1 MKTGIVFE
9 GGANR
14 TVFSLGVMDA
24 LLEEGI
30 KTDYMAGSSAGIAY
44 GVNFASAQKGRG
56 IEIFDKYVNDK
67 RYMGARHILNRENK
81 CYFNLDFTYR
91 EVPNEL
97 VHFDFEKYKEYPNV
111 PEASATN
118 MITGK
123 ADYLKVDAADRNFM
137 ALRATCALPFLFPI
151 IYINGVPYMDGG
163 LSDPVPYKR
172 AIEMGCDK
180 LILVL
185 TRERGYK
192 KGPEKLQWLLK
203 FLYND
208 YPEFIEVVK
217 RRADVYNNQRKEIL
231 KLEKQGKVFVI
242 MPESSKDF
250 SRTEKNLDKI
260 HKMYDDGYNKMQNRI
275 EELKN
280 YLNS

>member
-67 RYMGARHILNRENK
+67 RYMGARHMLNRHNR

-97 VHFDFEKYKEYPNV
+97 VYFDFDKYGEYPQV

-123 ADYLKVDAADRNFM
+123 ADYLKVDSSDRKFM

-151 IYINGVPYMDGG
+151 IKINGVPYMDGG

-203 FLYND
+203 ILYND
-208 YPEFIEVVK
+208 YPEFIGVIK
-217 RRADVYNNQRKEIL
+217 RRADLYNLQRKEIL

-242 MPESSKDF
+242 MPESSKNF
-250 SRTEKNLDKI
+250 SRTEKNLEKI
-260 HKMYDDGYNKMQNRI
+260 HKMYDDGYNKMINRM
-275 EELKN
+275 EELKK
-280 YLNS
+280 YLSS